1 MLPLESLEKV
11 GAFAPTGSK
20 NKLSLD
26 LHPLSVTEG
35 RGFRE
40 YAQELINVGAEF
52 GTQSFLDLVVSRKCL
67 STRVMIEEYD
77 KLKKQIM
84 ADVADQ
90 NVAFTTD
97 MWTDEHTQRSFISLS
112 AHYINNK
119 FELKVSLLGEPEMP
133 EPGTAAQCPCRDAAR
148 FPTTLCR

>member
-1 MLPLESLEKV
+1 MECKCVLTYNSKQGTGTLSRHKCAKQQNTPALQQTKISAFSKKIVSKSALDRLERKQLALV
-11 GAFAPTGSK
+11 A
-20 NKLSLD
+20 LD

-97 MWTDEHTQRSFISLS
+97 MWTDEHTQRSFISS
-112 AHYINNK
+112 
-119 FELKVSLLGEPEMP
+119 
-133 EPGTAAQCPCRDAAR
+133 T
-148 FPTTLCR
+148 